1 MIHLDVFM
9 SGAVTCTF
17 CGEAAIFPTS
27 STSLEYPVL
36 PLSRAIGVLSRGW
49 PWCCIHSLPM
59 TGLGV
64 EVTSVLCEHVSHDAC
79 TSNVIC
85 VLSVYH
91 DRMCLCSA
99 FVGHSFRFRAQG
111 TVCAIRSFICNVP
124 STAWSICLAGSSCS
138 CSVELPCPI
147 RDSHPPD
154 CGVVS
159 RTVIAGVT
167 LFADSWGYAPC
178 SSSRNAEFSSLLAP
192 LLV

>member
-1 MIHLDVFM
+1 M
-9 SGAVTCTF
+9 SAAVTCTF

-36 PLSRAIGVLSRGW
+36 PLSRAIEVLSRGW

-64 EVTSVLCEHVSHDAC
+64 GVASVLCEHVSHDAC
-79 TSNVIC
+79 TSSVVC
-85 VLSVYH
+85 VLSVCR
-91 DRMCLCSA
+91 DRMFRCSA

-124 STAWSICLAGSSCS
+124 SSALSICLADSSCS

-147 RDSHPPD
+147 LDSHPTD

-159 RTVIAGVT
+159 RTVMSVVT
-167 LFADSWGYAPC
+167 LLADSWGYTLC
-178 SSSRNAEFSSLLAP
+178 SISWNAELSSLLAP

>member
-1 MIHLDVFM
+1 M
-9 SGAVTCTF
+9 SAAVTCTF

-59 TGLGV
+59 TGLDV
-64 EVTSVLCEHVSHDAC
+64 DVASVLCEPVSNDTC
-79 TSNVIC
+79 TSSVVC
-85 VLSVYH
+85 VLSMYR
-91 DRMCLCSA
+91 DRMFRCSA

-111 TVCAIRSFICNVP
+111 TVCAIRSFICSV
-124 STAWSICLAGSSCS
+124 SSSALSICLADSSCS
-138 CSVELPCPI
+138 FSVELPCPI
-147 RDSHPPD
+147 LGSHPPD

-159 RTVIAGVT
+159 RTVMSVVT
-167 LFADSWGYAPC
+167 LLADSWGYHLC
-178 SSSRNAEFSSLLAP
+178 SISWNAELSILLAP